1 MAQFPDTS
9 HREQVGWCHCCVS
22 RVSLLERGDKEMEC
36 AECGSCF
43 VEKVASEEQESD
55 LHGFLSIDNNLGP
68 VVAEGEGDV
77 DAARE
82 SARDVRTSSRLAQ
95 DNEVESGG
103 SERSIPR
110 VQPGPE
116 ETTRTSNLGASSMFT

>member
-1 MAQFPDTS
+1 M
-9 HREQVGWCHCCVS
+9 
-22 RVSLLERGDKEMEC
+22 SLLERGDKEMEC

-82 SARDVRTSSRLAQ
+82 SARDVRTRRARNAARMRGTQCGQRRSGRGGGKRASCASQRCARL
-95 DNEVESGG
+95 
-103 SERSIPR
+103 
-110 VQPGPE
+110 GP
-116 ETTRTSNLGASSMFT
+116 